1 MSLFSNFW
9 SEVEIF
15 FSDVGTTFLSNLKTA
30 WPVLEQ
36 AGLNFLVVIA
46 DAVVKAIESGAI
58 PLPVLAVEPGAT
70 VDIVAAK
77 LANGRAK
84 QLVAF
89 NAIQAQLVKTPPPT
103 GIVIRTSL
111 INAAI
116 EISVAKNK
124 QMGNGGNFPGG
135 NNFAVA
141 GA

>member
-9 SEVEIF
+9 AEVEIF

-36 AGLNFLVVIA
+36 AGLNFLVAIA
-46 DAVVKAIESGAI
+46 DSIVAAIESGAI
-58 PLPVLAVEPGAT
+58 PLPVLAIEPGVT
-70 VDIVAAK
+70 VDPIASK

-84 QLVAF
+84 QLAAF
-89 NAIQAQLVKTPPPT
+89 NAIQTQLVKTPPPT
-103 GIVIRTSL
+103 GTVVTTSL

-124 QMGNGGNFPGG
+124 QIGNQGVLVGGNSGPI
-135 NNFAVA
+135 AE
-141 GA
+141 